1 MKRFGGL
8 LVLLNLG
15 AAAYLIFV
23 FLDLS
28 FFSETADG
36 DTRTLSDRFF
46 PVIFLVL
53 GLYLLSAAW
62 RDLKR
67 GFGMKADESAEK
79 FAGSAYEQW
88 QRVRL
93 DSDDATDSKKDA
105 STQK

>member
-8 LVLLNLG
+8 LMLLNVG

-28 FFSETADG
+28 FFSESVEG
-36 DTRTLSDRFF
+36 DVRTLSDRLF

-62 RDLKR
+62 RDFR
-67 GFGMKADESAEK
+67 RAMGMQADESTDDIP
-79 FAGSAYEQW
+79 GSAYAQW
-88 QRVRL
+88 QRVQR
-93 DSDDATDSKKDA
+93 DTEDALDSKKDTSA
-105 STQK
+105 EQ